1 MVWSVLLFALLVE
14 AWRSSI
20 AFSLPG
26 LAAIGTDT
34 IPLQAA
40 AKRLSCL
47 VLVTAVDA
55 LCAVATLPSLFSAAS
70 QANLPTLPLWL
81 KLVNVLVASAAGGVC
96 LHLLLRAGA
105 ETSTSLLYYLPSVAV
120 VGGVSSALPSPTAGS
135 VLHNGVLIPRG
146 SAAPR
151 PNRSPN
157 TLLPGEGRRLGTV

>member
-1 MVWSVLLFALLVE
+1 VLLLGLLAE

-55 LCAVATLPSLFSAAS
+55 LCAVATLPSLFSAAT

-81 KLVNVLVASAAGGVC
+81 KLVSVLINTAAGGVC
-96 LHLLLRAGA
+96 VHLLLRAGA
-105 ETSTSLLYYLPSVAV
+105 ETSTSLLYYLPAVAV
-120 VGGVSSALPSPTAGS
+120 SGSVGNVIPSPPSGS
-135 VLHNGVLIPRG
+135 VLHNGVLVPRG
-146 SAAPR
+146 SAVPR

-157 TLLPGEGRRLGTV
+157 TTLPGEGRRLGTV